1 MKYFNF
7 KRYKFSTVFKN
18 INFKRYNFYKF
29 YKYFN
34 FKAYNF
40 SKVYKYFDFK
50 GYNFS
55 KVYKYLDFRRYN
67 FYKIY
72 KYLDFRRYNF
82 SKITKLIS
90 FKRYKQ
96 IPIYFFSFI
105 ILSIFIYLA
114 APIFYNY
121 EKTSVENILCKDL
134 NVKCSIKGKI
144 NYSFFPSP
152 RIKVNNL
159 NLSSLKEKSTN
170 IGKVEN
176 VEIKIS
182 VYNLLNKKKFN
193 FTSINLKNAKF
204 DFDLNNFKQY
214 TKILKND
221 SYSYPVILKKSEIN
235 FLDKKQFVASIKNIN
250 LKYKNKKNKDKISL
264 KGKFLG
270 DSINIKFE
278 NNKSNKEMSK
288 KFVLKLA
295 KSNLYAKVDIPN
307 SNLNNSDTVSGSI
320 LFKQNKNRVTTMF
333 DYKNNEIK
341 LKSGNLRNTF
351 LDGKLSGNIKFLP
364 FFDFNLD
371 VNLNGLNFNKFY
383 SFFVSLNPKDVF
395 KLNKKINGKLNLS
408 TNKVYSKYNLINSF
422 ESRFKFING
431 NITVEQLLLNM
442 GKIGAADVT
451 GVIKN
456 DKKFAKFVFE
466 NNIFIDN
473 LKRFYSKFGIY
484 NKEKTSSSLFINGS
498 FDLENLNLR
507 FQEISNEE
515 KLANDDVVYIEREF
529 NDIMLTDGYVS
540 LFDFVKLKEFIQQV
554 VSSTN

>member
-29 YKYFN
+29 YKYFT

-40 SKVYKYFDFK
+40 SKVYKYFDFRR
-50 GYNFS
+50 YNFY
-55 KVYKYLDFRRYN
+55 KIYKYLDFRRYN

-82 SKITKLIS
+82 SKIIKFIS

-105 ILSIFIYLA
+105 ILSIFIYLSV
-114 APIFYNY
+114 PFFYNY

-159 NLSSLKEKSTN
+159 NFSSLKEKSTN

>member
-1 MKYFNF
+1 MKYF
-7 KRYKFSTVFKN
+7 
-18 INFKRYNFYKF
+18 NFKRYNFYKF